1 MIWKT
6 FLHTSIMHY
15 GVKVVTQFVQFEE
28 ACSSKNT
35 NFMQNVYEID
45 CSNVEGEDK

>member
-1 MIWKT
+1 
-6 FLHTSIMHY
+6 MHY